1 MSGDERER
9 FTEQL
14 MRSQRLLLIT
24 TDPRAREA
32 LKFMVSDLEGKIALL
47 DQERPR
53 HFRLG

>member
-47 DQERPR
+47 DQETPR